1 MNVIK
6 IDPNTKTAEE
16 ITLKNERE
24 ALQMLG
30 GLMIE
35 ITELIPGLAIQS
47 DMMKDDGPGFKLPMY
62 DDGKKTF
69 FGVCLLSRISAGSTL
84 GGVPCVAWDF
94 ANQITW
100 TE

>member
-16 ITLKNERE
+16 ITLENERE

-30 GLMIE
+30 GIMIE
-35 ITELIPGLAIQS
+35 ITELIPGLAIQA
-47 DMMKDDGPGFKLPMY
+47 DMMKDDGPGFKL
-62 DDGKKTF
+62 F

-94 ANQITW
+94 SKEITW